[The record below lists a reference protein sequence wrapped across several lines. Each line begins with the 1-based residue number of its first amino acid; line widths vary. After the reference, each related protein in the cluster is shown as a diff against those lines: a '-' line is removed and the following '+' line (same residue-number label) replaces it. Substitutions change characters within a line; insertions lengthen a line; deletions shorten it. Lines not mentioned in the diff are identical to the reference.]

1 MGPKSLPTP
10 VCPSCQGLFELGSS
24 RVPPLGSRYR
34 LTQFWNTQGPQS
46 CKAWSNPDWSP
57 WKGLHWRKQTESS
70 TIAPAAE
77 KPAPVPPSRQ
87 DPGCGLQK
95 QRGAGALGEQEGNN
109 SSPRVPRPVG
119 PEPPAGN
126 QPAPSPSQLWSGL
139 PTGSV
144 TGHVPPPRRGTGA
157 GDALARCTRARLR
170 RGSQNLR
177 STTGC
182 FPQGKS
188 RARLQRLTHF
198 CGGSAWTACKCKK
211 AQLDVFTHRDKEQLL
226 AAAPASPPFTP
237 LFLLRQPTSLLF
249 LLSPFP
255 RFFVL
260 PSQASPALPDSLPF
274 HTLLQVYFSAIVALG
289 FAAVTGPRIEMG
301 NYQPWGPL
309 PFTVSGTGIVLVG
322 DSTKPRGAA
331 FMHALAPSLG
341 PSTLSQQ

>member
-10 VCPSCQGLFELGSS
+10 VCPSCQGLFELSSS

-57 WKGLHWRKQTESS
+57 WKGLHWRKRTESS

-109 SSPRVPRPVG
+109 SSPRVPRLVG
-119 PEPPAGN
+119 TEPPAGN
-126 QPAPSPSQLWSGL
+126 QPAPSPSQLRSRL

-188 RARLQRLTHF
+188 RARLQTRALLWGL
-198 CGGSAWTACKCKK
+198 CLNSLQMQKGSAGRIHTQGQGAAPRCC
-211 AQLDVFTHRDKEQLL
+211 TSL
-226 AAAPASPPFTP
+226 AAFHSPIPPSPTHISFVPPFP
-237 LFLLRQPTSLLF
+237 IPT
-249 LLSPFP
+249 
-255 RFFVL
+255 FFVL

-289 FAAVTGPRIEMG
+289 FAAVAGPRIEMG

-322 DSTKPRGAA
+322 DGTKPRGAA